1 MRKNLIVGLSL
12 ALTGAL
18 ASPALAGGSSGSIGV
33 GAEFTLGGI
42 GGASVNYDAGMFH
55 AGGFVGYYDADFE
68 GDPDGA
74 DVIDIGG
81 RFFYHLHST
90 AMSDF
95 SVGAQLGFQ
104 NLDFPDPVDDA
115 TIVEI
120 DLGAQIRAFVASN
133 VAISGTL
140 GIAILAADGDGFALT
155 GDPLGA
161 VGLHYY
167 FF

>member
-1 MRKNLIVGLSL
+1 MRKNLIAALSL
-12 ALTGAL
+12 ALTAAL

-33 GAEFTLGGI
+33 GAEYTLNGI
-42 GGASVNYDAGMFH
+42 GGVSVNYDAGMFH
-55 AGGFVGYYDADFE
+55 AGGFVGYYDNGF
-68 GDPDGA
+68 GDPDA
-74 DVIDIGG
+74 DVLDIGG
-81 RFFYHLHST
+81 RFFWHLHST

-95 SVGAQLGFQ
+95 GVGGGLGLQFI
-104 NLDFPDPVDDA
+104 DPEDPDNDEA
-115 TIVEI
+115 TVLEV
-120 DLGAQIRAFVASN
+120 DLGAQVRAFVASN

-140 GIAILAADGDGFALT
+140 GLAILGADADGLGFT